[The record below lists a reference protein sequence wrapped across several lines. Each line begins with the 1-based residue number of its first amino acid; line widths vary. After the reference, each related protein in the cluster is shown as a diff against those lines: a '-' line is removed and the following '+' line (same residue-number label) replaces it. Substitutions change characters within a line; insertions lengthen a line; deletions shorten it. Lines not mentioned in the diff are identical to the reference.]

1 MGGTELQKRIGYTG
15 GWCPRGLM
23 FHPDVGNVKAS
34 LPVLCSAGS
43 GRICQFPVKVKGQ
56 IHWNCLDRSGT
67 PVCNTREDSA
77 MQSFN
82 DLSNFEECG
91 TCDQCGSNTIYE
103 GFLLADKENTS
114 AIFKD
119 VISKEECRMLC
130 HLAEGCSFFNFV
142 PKFQECSLKYGVG
155 KQKEK
160 IVERIVSGKQ
170 IKESEVYFGPKF
182 CPDDCD
188 EPQLIAER
196 NVGATLSCT
205 VSCRLG
211 DRDVIVPAA
220 SIGKV
225 CGDDDGPRMDQP
237 TQSTAEGSEVD
248 PKIVNSPPSSTT
260 DPLLQESL
268 KSSGQQQA
276 AFIASNVVFG
286 FTTIVVIV
294 MS

>member
-142 PKFQECSLKYGVG
+142 PKFQECSLKYGDG

-248 PKIVNSPPSSTT
+248 PKIVNSPPSSTLN
-260 DPLLQESL
+260 PLLQDSL
-268 KSSGQQQA
+268 KSFGRRQA
-276 AFIASNVVFG
+276 AFIASDLG
-286 FTTIVVIV
+286 FALIVAIV